1 MGMLEMAVG
10 KQRNY
15 NEQDRNAKN
24 NPNQSEQSAD
34 KQQEQAKPAWENYA
48 QNQRDAAKEQV
59 EGKGLGS
66 DLHRDHE
73 ERSVAQEQEKN
84 FYQAHGRY
92 QKSGEELDKFT
103 YEHDNDPKVIKD
115 RQIDAYR
122 EDTGKFPRNDSDLT
136 RWNDKQAKLM
146 EGQNKSQAQGQQE
159 QATDIGS
166 AQQQQGKSQG
176 SAQSRFGEQIA
187 DRQGQSQSQAPEQEQ
202 GPQSGQTEPAR
213 ELGAVQHDQGQGKD
227 QPQAQ
232 EQAAQSQE
240 APSEARS
247 FGSKLESQR
256 KGPPSLEEGV
266 SAAREDA
273 RNRSAQINQ
282 EQEQGK
288 TRSLGRG

>member
-1 MGMLEMAVG
+1 MGMLEMAVAR
-10 KQRNY
+10 QRDF
-15 NEQDRNAKN
+15 NEQDRNAGS
-24 NPNQSEQSAD
+24 NPKQQEQSSD
-34 KQQEQAKPAWENYA
+34 KQQEQDKPAWHNYA

-59 EGKGLGS
+59 EGKGKGG

-73 ERSVAQEQEKN
+73 VRKVAQEQEKN
-84 FYQAHGRY
+84 FHQAHGRY

-103 YEHDNDPKVIKD
+103 YERDNDPKVIKD

-122 EDTGKFPRNDSDLT
+122 EDKGKYPRNDSDLT

-146 EGQNKSQAQGQQE
+146 EGQNKGQEQGQPE
-159 QATDIGS
+159 QASDIGS
-166 AQQQQGKSQG
+166 AQQVQGKSQG
-176 SAQSRFGEQIA
+176 SAQARFGEQIA

-202 GPQSGQTEPAR
+202 GPQAGQAEPTR
-213 ELGAVQHDQGQGKD
+213 ERGVVHQDQGQSKD
-227 QPQAQ
+227 LPQAQ
-232 EQAAQSQE
+232 EQATQSQE